1 MKLKLKLQNKLLEI
15 YIDDKLVYRENVDFE
30 EEKENEFEIA
40 GDPFMP
46 DNDKT
51 KNYIIPE
58 TSVMLYKAF
67 ARFFASLLKEGESIE
82 LESLSFLNVRC
93 PYCGVN
99 YANYVV
105 KLPHSFG
112 ATIYCEKCFKK
123 AKALLSEEVV

>member
-1 MKLKLKLQNKLLEI
+1 MKLKLKLQNKVFEI
-15 YIDDKLVYRENVDFE
+15 YINGELANQESVSLEGDKES
-30 EEKENEFEIA
+30 EFEVS
-40 GDPFMP
+40 GDPFTP
-46 DNDKT
+46 DCEQT

-58 TSVMLYKAF
+58 TSVLLYKAF

-82 LESLSFLNVRC
+82 LQSLSFLNVRC

-112 ATIYCEKCFKK
+112 ATIYCERCFRK
-123 AKALLSEEVV
+123 AKLLLRQEVV

>member
-15 YIDDKLVYRENVDFE
+15 YVDDNLVNQENINLE
-30 EEKENEFEIA
+30 EEKESEFEIA
-40 GDPFMP
+40 GDPFTP
-46 DNDKT
+46 DFDKI
-51 KNYIIPE
+51 KNYILPE

-82 LESLSFLNVRC
+82 LQSLSFFNVRC
-93 PYCGVN
+93 PYCGTN